1 MNRRIRKK
9 REKQQLAR
17 AIRELVALAEK
28 RQQKRQEAIDRFLTA
43 YSAYLAKQVARKG
56 GRRVERLQNAGS
68 SHADAYHRACRRACG
83 MGCRAAFGE
92 LSKRR
97 RTPAGASSRSH

>member
-28 RQQKRQEAIDRFLTA
+28 RHKSGRKPSTA
-43 YSAYLAKQVARKG
+43 
-56 GRRVERLQNAGS
+56 
-68 SHADAYHRACRRACG
+68 
-83 MGCRAAFGE
+83 F
-92 LSKRR
+92 
-97 RTPAGASSRSH
+97 

>member
-43 YSAYLAKQVARKG
+43 YSAYLAKQGGAERGTPCSFWRAFKAAVNASGRK
-56 GRRVERLQNAGS
+56 LS
-68 SHADAYHRACRRACG
+68 ISLK
-83 MGCRAAFGE
+83 RAAK
-92 LSKRR
+92 LSAPPLGR
-97 RTPAGASSRSH
+97 